1 MSIENERWKAK
12 YLQSLED
19 QEKLEKRWDT
29 REDLLR
35 RGLVRSSLAA
45 EGTDKA
51 VDQCMQELRDT
62 LRRNDMDSGLASL
75 IPRLEKAVLD
85 SEHRRQERVTQVS
98 SALGALVGQLQ
109 ELPLPREI
117 SKPLKSFAKQL
128 QDRSSQQGELPLLLS
143 ELSEFQRQALA
154 LREGEEAS
162 RPGFLQRLFG
172 GRDDGAAGDAVGDA
186 GALPANHAEVAPA
199 NAASA
204 PAVEVSPV
212 AVAAPAADA
221 PQDATPAQAPAAVA
235 TTLPAASLA
244 PVTAPVT
251 ASVSAATLLDSLPL
265 PAALLREEPSVA
277 VPAARFDGGPEFA
290 LPATP
295 EPGYSAIA
303 GHVETTLVG
312 LLDELPVPERHRPQ
326 ADTLRQRI
334 IAGLNMYELVPV
346 LDDFAVLMLAVAD
359 LGQREFEGYLK
370 QLNERLSTFQSNLQ
384 DAHEGYADSMSAAQE
399 LDSELR
405 VQVDGLH
412 SSVQAATDLNSLK
425 EVVENRLDGLL
436 STMDQYQNQ
445 RGELEHALS
454 GRLQTLVERV
464 ASMEQEAKGFRDHIE
479 EQRQKALTDTLTG
492 LPNRAAW
499 EERLALEMAR
509 WQRYGGELMMAVL
522 DIDFFK
528 RINDNY
534 GHLAGDKVLKIIATE
549 LAKRLRKTDFIA
561 RFGGEE
567 FVLLIPSTPLDGA
580 QQLLDTLRTAI
591 ESTPFHFKGERV
603 TITLSVGVSAFVAG
617 DRAEQV
623 FERADQALYRAKRT
637 GRNRVEVG

>member
-1 MSIENERWKAK
+1 MSTDSERWKAK

-19 QEKLEKRWDT
+19 QEQLEKRWDA

-51 VDQCMQELRDT
+51 VDQCMQELRDI
-62 LRRNDMDSGLASL
+62 LRRDDMDSGLAGL

-85 SEHRRQERVTQVS
+85 SEHRRQERMAQVS
-98 SALGALVGQLQ
+98 TALGALVGQLQ
-109 ELPLPREI
+109 ALPLPREV

-128 QDRSSQQGELPLLLS
+128 EGRSSQLRELPVLLGELSGL
-143 ELSEFQRQALA
+143 QRQALA
-154 LREGEEAS
+154 LREGEDAS

-172 GRDDGAAGDAVGDA
+172 GRDGAASEAPVAPVDA
-186 GALPANHAEVAPA
+186 GALPAAALDTGPGQAVVPLAEMPSAEVAPA
-199 NAASA
+199 ADLTASPA
-204 PAVEVSPV
+204 PPV
-212 AVAAPAADA
+212 TRGETAPPPA
-221 PQDATPAQAPAAVA
+221 PPVPSPAAV
-235 TTLPAASLA
+235 PAAA
-244 PVTAPVT
+244 
-251 ASVSAATLLDSLPL
+251 LDSLPL
-265 PAALLREEPSVA
+265 PAALLSEDAAVVA
-277 VPAARFDGGPEFA
+277 AERFAGAPEYA

-303 GHVETTLVG
+303 EHVEATLVG

-326 ADTLRQRI
+326 ADSLRERI
-334 IAGLNMYELVPV
+334 IAGLNLYELVPV

-370 QLNERLSTFQSNLQ
+370 QLNERLAAFQSTLR

-405 VQVDGLH
+405 QQVGGLH
-412 SSVQAATDLNSLK
+412 SSVQEATDLNSLK
-425 EVVENRLDGLL
+425 EVVESRLDGLL
-436 STMDQYQNQ
+436 STMDQYQRQ
-445 RGELEHALS
+445 RGELEHAL
-454 GRLQTLVERV
+454 GERLQTLVERV

-479 EQRQKALTDTLTG
+479 EQRQKALTDPLTG

-499 EERLALEMAR
+499 DERCELEVAR
-509 WQRYGGELMMAVL
+509 WQRYGGELLMAVL

-567 FVLLIPSTPLDGA
+567 FVLLIPGTPLEGA
-580 QQLLDTLRTAI
+580 QQLLETLRTAI
-591 ESTPFHFKGERV
+591 ESCPFHFKGERV
-603 TITLSVGVSAFVAG
+603 TITLSAGVSAFAAG
-617 DRAEQV
+617 ERAEQV
-623 FERADQALYRAKRT
+623 FERADQALYRAKRS
-637 GRNRVEVG
+637 GRNRIDVG

>member
-1 MSIENERWKAK
+1 MSIDSERWKAK

-19 QEKLEKRWDT
+19 QEKLEKRWDA

-51 VDQCMQELRDT
+51 VDQCMQELRDI
-62 LRRNDMDSGLASL
+62 LRKDDMDSGLAGL

-85 SEHRRQERVTQVS
+85 SEHRRQERMAQVS

-109 ELPLPREI
+109 ELPLPREV

-128 QDRSSQQGELPLLLS
+128 EGRSSQLRELPVLLGELSGL
-143 ELSEFQRQALA
+143 QRQALA
-154 LREGEEAS
+154 LREGEDAS

-172 GRDDGAAGDAVGDA
+172 GREGGTGDASAAAVDD
-186 GALPANHAEVAPA
+186 HAITAPTA
-199 NAASA
+199 SAHETGSDLAPVPQASA
-204 PAVEVSPV
+204 PAVDLPMDFGLAEPLAARVEAPLAASSPSV
-212 AVAAPAADA
+212 PVPAAP
-221 PQDATPAQAPAAVA
+221 T
-235 TTLPAASLA
+235 
-244 PVTAPVT
+244 
-251 ASVSAATLLDSLPL
+251 ATLLDSLPL
-265 PAALLREEPSVA
+265 PAALLRDEPSVA
-277 VPAARFDGGPEFA
+277 SAAKFDGAPEYA
-290 LPATP
+290 LPVSS

-303 GHVETTLVG
+303 EHVEKALVE
-312 LLDELPVPERHRPQ
+312 LIDELPVPERHRPQ
-326 ADTLRQRI
+326 ADSLRERI
-334 IAGLNMYELVPV
+334 VAGLNLYELVPV

-370 QLNERLSTFQSNLQ
+370 QLNERLSTFQNNLQ

-405 VQVDGLH
+405 EQVGGLH
-412 SSVQAATDLNSLK
+412 SSVQEATDLNSLK
-425 EVVENRLDGLL
+425 EVVGTRLDGLL
-436 STMDQYQNQ
+436 STMDQYQRQ

-479 EQRQKALTDTLTG
+479 EQRQKALTDPLTG

-499 EERLALEMAR
+499 DERQELEVAR
-509 WQRYGGELMMAVL
+509 WQRYGGELLMAVL

-567 FVLLIPSTPLDGA
+567 FVLLIPGTPLEGA
-580 QQLLDTLRTAI
+580 QQLLETLRTAI
-591 ESTPFHFKGERV
+591 ESCPFHFKGERV
-603 TITLSVGVSAFVAG
+603 TITLSAGVSAFAAG
-617 DRAEQV
+617 ERAEQV
-623 FERADQALYRAKRT
+623 FERADQALYRAKRS
-637 GRNRVEVG
+637 GRNRIEVG

>member
-1 MSIENERWKAK
+1 MSIDSERWKAK

-19 QEKLEKRWDT
+19 QEKLEKRWDA

-51 VDQCMQELRDT
+51 VDQCMQELRDI
-62 LRRNDMDSGLASL
+62 LRRDDMDSGLAGL

-85 SEHRRQERVTQVS
+85 SEHRRQERMAQVS

-109 ELPLPREI
+109 ELPLPREV
-117 SKPLKSFAKQL
+117 SKPLKTFAKQL
-128 QDRSSQQGELPLLLS
+128 EGRSSQLRELPVLLGELSGL
-143 ELSEFQRQALA
+143 QRQALA
-154 LREGEEAS
+154 LREGEDPS

-172 GRDDGAAGDAVGDA
+172 GRDGGAGEVSAASA
-186 GALPANHAEVAPA
+186 LETGAELLPVPQ
-199 NAASA
+199 ASA
-204 PAVEVSPV
+204 PAVDLPMDVGLAEPPVARVEAPLAVSLSPV
-212 AVAAPAADA
+212 PAAP
-221 PQDATPAQAPAAVA
+221 TG
-235 TTLPAASLA
+235 
-244 PVTAPVT
+244 
-251 ASVSAATLLDSLPL
+251 TLLDSLPL
-265 PAALLREEPSVA
+265 PAALLSEEPSA
-277 VPAARFDGGPEFA
+277 SSPAKFDGTPEYA
-290 LPATP
+290 LPVSS

-303 GHVETTLVG
+303 EHVEKALVE
-312 LLDELPVPERHRPQ
+312 LIDELPVPERHRPQ
-326 ADTLRQRI
+326 ADSLRERI
-334 IAGLNMYELVPV
+334 LAGLNLYELVPV

-370 QLNERLSTFQSNLQ
+370 QLNERLSSFQNNLQ
-384 DAHEGYADSMSAAQE
+384 DAHEGYADSMSAARE

-405 VQVDGLH
+405 QQVGGLH
-412 SSVQAATDLNSLK
+412 SSVQEATDLNSLK

-436 STMDQYQNQ
+436 STMDQYQRQ

-479 EQRQKALTDTLTG
+479 EQRQKALTDPLTG

-499 EERLALEMAR
+499 DERCELEVAR
-509 WQRYGGELMMAVL
+509 WQRYGGELLMAVL

-567 FVLLIPSTPLDGA
+567 FVLLIPSTPLEGA
-580 QQLLDTLRTAI
+580 QQLLETLRTAI
-591 ESTPFHFKGERV
+591 ESCPFHFKGERV
-603 TITLSVGVSAFVAG
+603 TITLSAGVSAFASG
-617 DRAEQV
+617 ERAEQV
-623 FERADQALYRAKRT
+623 FERADQALYRAKRS
-637 GRNRVEVG
+637 GRNRIEVG

>member
-1 MSIENERWKAK
+1 MSIDSERWKAK

-19 QEKLEKRWDT
+19 QEKLEKRWDA

-51 VDQCMQELRDT
+51 VDQCMQELRDI
-62 LRRNDMDSGLASL
+62 LRKDDMDTGLAGL

-85 SEHRRQERVTQVS
+85 SEHRRQERMAQVS
-98 SALGALVGQLQ
+98 TALGALVGQLQ
-109 ELPLPREI
+109 ELPLPREV

-128 QDRSSQQGELPLLLS
+128 EGRSSQLRELPVLLGELSGL
-143 ELSEFQRQALA
+143 QRQALA
-154 LREGEEAS
+154 LREGEDAS

-172 GRDDGAAGDAVGDA
+172 GRDGGDA
-186 GALPANHAEVAPA
+186 GAAPESRGEAVAPF
-199 NAASA
+199 NGA
-204 PAVEVSPV
+204 PP
-212 AVAAPAADA
+212 PAADVLPSTVDGAGLGADLALDNA
-221 PQDATPAQAPAAVA
+221 PTETPAAVA
-235 TTLPAASLA
+235 AAPLVTPSSPAPA
-244 PVTAPVT
+244 P
-251 ASVSAATLLDSLPL
+251 TLLDSLPV
-265 PAALLREEPSVA
+265 PAALLAEAPGVA
-277 VPAARFDGGPEFA
+277 APGKFDGTPEYA
-290 LPATP
+290 LPASP

-303 GHVETTLVG
+303 EHVEKALVE
-312 LLDELPVPERHRPQ
+312 LIDELPVPERHRPQ
-326 ADTLRQRI
+326 ADSLRERI
-334 IAGLNMYELVPV
+334 VAGLNLYELVPV

-370 QLNERLSTFQSNLQ
+370 QLNERLSTFQNNLQ
-384 DAHEGYADSMSAAQE
+384 DAHEGYADSMSAARE

-405 VQVDGLH
+405 EQVGGLH
-412 SSVQAATDLNSLK
+412 SSVQEATDLNSLK

-436 STMDQYQNQ
+436 STMDQYQRQ

-479 EQRQKALTDTLTG
+479 EQRQKALTDPLTG

-499 EERLALEMAR
+499 DERQELEVAR
-509 WQRYGGELMMAVL
+509 WQRYGGELLMAVL

-567 FVLLIPSTPLDGA
+567 FVLLIPGTPLEGA
-580 QQLLDTLRTAI
+580 QQLLETLRTAI
-591 ESTPFHFKGERV
+591 ESCPFHFKGERV
-603 TITLSVGVSAFVAG
+603 TITLSAGVSAFAAG
-617 DRAEQV
+617 ERAEQV
-623 FERADQALYRAKRT
+623 FERADQALYRAKRS
-637 GRNRVEVG
+637 GRNRIEVG

>member
-1 MSIENERWKAK
+1 MSTDCARWKAK

-19 QEKLEKRWDT
+19 LEQLETRWDA

-51 VDQCMQELRDT
+51 VDQCMQELRDI
-62 LRRNDMDSGLASL
+62 LRRDDMDSGLAGL

-85 SEHRRQERVTQVS
+85 SEHRRQERMAQVS
-98 SALGALVGQLQ
+98 TALGALVGQLQ
-109 ELPLPREI
+109 ALPLPREV

-128 QDRSSQQGELPLLLS
+128 EGRSSQLRELPVLLGELSGL
-143 ELSEFQRQALA
+143 QRQALA
-154 LREGEEAS
+154 LREGEDAS

-172 GRDDGAAGDAVGDA
+172 GRDGAASEAPVAPVDA
-186 GALPANHAEVAPA
+186 GALPAAALDAGPGQAAVPLAEIPSTEVAPA
-199 NAASA
+199 ADLTASPA
-204 PAVEVSPV
+204 PPV
-212 AVAAPAADA
+212 TCGETAPPPA
-221 PQDATPAQAPAAVA
+221 PPVPSPAAV
-235 TTLPAASLA
+235 PAAA
-244 PVTAPVT
+244 
-251 ASVSAATLLDSLPL
+251 LDSLPL
-265 PAALLREEPSVA
+265 PAALLSEDAAVVA
-277 VPAARFDGGPEFA
+277 AERFAGAPEYA

-303 GHVETTLVG
+303 EHVEATLVG

-326 ADTLRQRI
+326 ADSLRERI
-334 IAGLNMYELVPV
+334 IAGLNLYELVPV

-370 QLNERLSTFQSNLQ
+370 QLNERLAAFQSTLR

-405 VQVDGLH
+405 QQVGGLH
-412 SSVQAATDLNSLK
+412 SSVQEATDLNSLK
-425 EVVENRLDGLL
+425 EVVESRLDGLL
-436 STMDQYQNQ
+436 STMDQYQRQ
-445 RGELEHALS
+445 RGELEHAL
-454 GRLQTLVERV
+454 GERLQTLVERV

-479 EQRQKALTDTLTG
+479 EQRQKALTDPLTG

-499 EERLALEMAR
+499 DERCELEVAR
-509 WQRYGGELMMAVL
+509 WQRYGGELLMAVL

-567 FVLLIPSTPLDGA
+567 FVLLIPGTPLEGA
-580 QQLLDTLRTAI
+580 QQLLETLRTAI
-591 ESTPFHFKGERV
+591 ESCPFHFKGERV
-603 TITLSVGVSAFVAG
+603 TITLSAGVSAFAAG
-617 DRAEQV
+617 ERAEQV
-623 FERADQALYRAKRT
+623 FERADQALYRAKRS
-637 GRNRVEVG
+637 GRNRIEVG

>member
-1 MSIENERWKAK
+1 MSIDSERWKAK

-19 QEKLEKRWDT
+19 QEKLEKRWDA

-51 VDQCMQELRDT
+51 VDQCMQELRDI
-62 LRRNDMDSGLASL
+62 LRKDDMDSGLAGL

-85 SEHRRQERVTQVS
+85 SEHRRQERMAQVS

-109 ELPLPREI
+109 ELPLPREV

-128 QDRSSQQGELPLLLS
+128 EGRSSQLRELPVLLGELSGL
-143 ELSEFQRQALA
+143 QRQALA
-154 LREGEEAS
+154 LREGEDAS

-172 GRDDGAAGDAVGDA
+172 GRDAAGEASAAAVEHSAVSAPVLESGADASPVP
-186 GALPANHAEVAPA
+186 L
-199 NAASA
+199 ASA
-204 PAVEVSPV
+204 PAVDLPMDLGLAEPPAARVEAALTTPSSPIP
-212 AVAAPAADA
+212 APAA
-221 PQDATPAQAPAAVA
+221 
-235 TTLPAASLA
+235 L
-244 PVTAPVT
+244 T
-251 ASVSAATLLDSLPL
+251 ASLLDSLPL
-265 PAALLREEPSVA
+265 PAALLSEAPGVA
-277 VPAARFDGGPEFA
+277 APGKFDGTPEYA
-290 LPATP
+290 LPVSP

-303 GHVETTLVG
+303 EHVEKALVG
-312 LLDELPVPERHRPQ
+312 LIDELPVPERHRPQ
-326 ADTLRQRI
+326 ADSLRERI
-334 IAGLNMYELVPV
+334 VAGLNLYELVPV

-370 QLNERLSTFQSNLQ
+370 QLNERLSTFQNNLQ

-405 VQVDGLH
+405 EQVGGLH
-412 SSVQAATDLNSLK
+412 SSVQEATDLNSLK
-425 EVVENRLDGLL
+425 EVVGTRLDGLL
-436 STMDQYQNQ
+436 STMDQYQRQ

-479 EQRQKALTDTLTG
+479 EQRQKALTDPLTG

-499 EERLALEMAR
+499 DERQELEVAR
-509 WQRYGGELMMAVL
+509 WQRYGGELLMAVL

-567 FVLLIPSTPLDGA
+567 FVLLIPGTPLEGA
-580 QQLLDTLRTAI
+580 QQLLETLRTAI
-591 ESTPFHFKGERV
+591 ESCPFHFKGERV
-603 TITLSVGVSAFVAG
+603 TITLSAGVSAFAAG
-617 DRAEQV
+617 ERAEQV
-623 FERADQALYRAKRT
+623 FERADQALYRAKRS
-637 GRNRVEVG
+637 GRNRIEVG